1 MFILCLISSIIK
13 QNHVLDIGGYLH
25 PLSIGITV
33 PLSEEKNLGSK
44 VIFSKKFNFLL
55 FPFSKNEIKE
65 HHSKHISWSI
75 QFKFATNSLIWKP
88 QIAIAHYCHIQLYLI
103 ISLILLQ
110 YKKQYKGKASTKHII
125 TNATTDIMNVSS
137 VRTPKD

>member
-1 MFILCLISSIIK
+1 MIIQRSAILVLKDMYTCYRATVASIPYDTIGEALFIVCLISSIIK

-44 VIFSKKFNFLL
+44 VIFSTKFNFLL

-65 HHSKHISWSI
+65 HHSKHIS
-75 QFKFATNSLIWKP
+75 
-88 QIAIAHYCHIQLYLI
+88 
-103 ISLILLQ
+103 
-110 YKKQYKGKASTKHII
+110 
-125 TNATTDIMNVSS
+125 
-137 VRTPKD
+137 